1 MKLTEKSQEIFEY
14 LKNNGGRVS
23 IDELANVTGRSARS
37 VGANVLDLQKKK
49 LVVRE
54 KEEVEGADKPVA
66 FAAST
71 AEGQNFVPSQDAD
84 YFV

>member
-1 MKLTEKSQEIFEY
+1 MKLTEKSQTIFEY

-66 FAAST
+66 FAVLT
-71 AEGQNFVPSQDAD
+71 DEGKNFVPSEDEE
-84 YFV
+84 

>member
-1 MKLTEKSQEIFEY
+1 MKLTAKSNEIFEY
-14 LKNNGGRVS
+14 LKNNGGRIS

-66 FAAST
+66 FVVLT
-71 AEGQNFVPSQDAD
+71 DEGKNFVPSEDEE
-84 YFV
+84 

>member
-23 IDELANVTGRSARS
+23 IDELAKVTGRSARS

-54 KEEVEGADKPVA
+54 KEEVEDADKPVA
-66 FAAST
+66 FAVLT
-71 AEGQNFVPSQDAD
+71 DEGKNFVPSEDEE
-84 YFV
+84 

>member
-1 MKLTEKSQEIFEY
+1 MKLTEKSQTIFQY
-14 LKNNGGRVS
+14 LKANGGRVS
-23 IDELANVTGRSARS
+23 IEELANATGRSARS

-66 FAAST
+66 YAVLT
-71 AEGQNFVPSQDAD
+71 DEGRNFVPSDD
-84 YFV
+84 EE